1 MVKIFM
7 EMLLVLILFML
18 VIVLLARLKWKSK
31 TTIIVISAVTAFLQ
45 IAFVVYIM
53 LTMKLPWS

>member
-1 MVKIFM
+1 M